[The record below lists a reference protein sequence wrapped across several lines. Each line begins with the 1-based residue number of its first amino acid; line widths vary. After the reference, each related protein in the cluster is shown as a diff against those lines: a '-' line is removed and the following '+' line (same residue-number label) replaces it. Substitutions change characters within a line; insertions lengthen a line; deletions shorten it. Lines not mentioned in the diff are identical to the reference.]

1 MVHTS
6 VGDARIYTFTPL
18 ATTQIYCAGS
28 GETPQPEPH
37 AADVSS
43 LFQQQ
48 QHMKELESPQ

>member
-28 GETPQPEPH
+28 GEMPQPEPH